1 MIDSERNGRALW
13 RRRVEISAVQ
23 QFMFYEG
30 RWRTYGE
37 ADEEVRAIAAGLAG
51 LGVGLGTRVLVGM
64 QNRAETMLLHLALR
78 ELGAVNVPLM
88 PGSAY
93 DHLLYQVN
101 HSEAE
106 VMIADEPIAA
116 ELFPHRDEMPAVRE
130 VVAFE
135 GDHPGTIPWSQLA
148 EADPLAPDLDLPGF
162 ERRYPWAILYT
173 SGSSGKP
180 KGVVLPAGSFWS
192 AGLGYAEKFGVVES
206 DNYFLP
212 MTMAHAVG
220 ALTVQSMTI
229 HKGGRVSIFDRFS
242 PSNFWRQVVESEST
256 YSILFPAQL
265 NLLLEVQDSAPVAG
279 ATPLRLVGTHA
290 WSEPFR
296 ERFGVDLRLC
306 WGMTETGANSTGT
319 GPDYR
324 GELGEG
330 YVGTPMKDVE
340 VAVMD
345 ADGNHLPAN
354 TEGEICLRHED
365 IMIEYLKDPENTEKT
380 VIDGWVH
387 SGDRGL
393 VDDEDGLFFLG
404 RFKNLIKRSGENVSP
419 EAVEEAL
426 AEHPAV
432 AESMVFGVP
441 DRIRTEEVAAVIVLR
456 NEADPAELSQVVAGK
471 IAKWHAPRYV
481 QTTSEPLPR
490 LGNGKFDR
498 PSVVKAFSVE
508 DAWDRDAAART

>member
-13 RRRVEISAVQ
+13 RRRVEISAEEP
-23 QFMFYEG
+23 FMFYSG
-30 RWRTYGE
+30 RTRTYGE
-37 ADEEVRAIAAGLAG
+37 ADEEVRGLAAGLAG
-51 LGVGLGTRVLVGM
+51 IGVGLGTRVLVGM

-78 ELGAVNVPLM
+78 EVGAVNVPLM

-93 DHLLYQVN
+93 KHLMYQVN

-106 VMIADEPIAA
+106 VLIADEPIAA
-116 ELFPHRDEMPAVRE
+116 ELFSHRDEMPAVRE
-130 VVAFE
+130 LVAFE
-135 GDHPGTIPWSQLA
+135 GDHPGAIPWAQLA
-148 EADPLAPDLDLPGF
+148 AADPLAPGLDLPGF
-162 ERRYPWAILYT
+162 ERRSPWAILYT

-180 KGVVLPAGSFWS
+180 KGVVLPTGSFWS
-192 AGLGYAEKFGVVES
+192 AGLGYAERFGVVAS

-229 HKGGRVSIFDRFS
+229 HKGGRISIFDRFS
-242 PSNFWRQVVESEST
+242 PSNFWNQVVESEAT

-265 NLLLEVQDSAPVAG
+265 NLLLEVQETAPAAG
-279 ATPLRLVGTHA
+279 ETPLRLVATHA

-296 ERFGVDLRLC
+296 ERFGVELTLC

-345 ADGNHLPAN
+345 NDGNHLAAN

-365 IMIEYLKDPENTEKT
+365 IMIEYLKDPENTAKT
-380 VIDGWVH
+380 VVDGWVH

-393 VDDEDGLFFLG
+393 VDENDGLFFLG

-456 NEADPAELSQVVAGK
+456 QKVDPAELTRLVAGK

-481 QTTSEPLPR
+481 RITSEPLPR

-508 DAWDRDAAART
+508 DAWDRDAART